1 MKGKSRY
8 ENARR
13 VLGGLFGVTLMLWIC
28 IQFYM
33 FPLNF
38 MSTIF
43 FVFALAAPVRA
54 FCTQAAGQI
63 READYILVHHQN
75 SVYENAAREMDR
87 LLGLS
92 HTGLRSVR
100 CRTGAYR
107 TVSSR

>member
-1 MKGKSRY
+1 MRTPGV
-8 ENARR
+8 

-28 IQFYM
+28 IQFYI
-33 FPLNF
+33 FPPNF

-43 FVFALAAPVRA
+43 LVFALAAPVRA

>member
-1 MKGKSRY
+1 MPIRPVDVDLSRY
-8 ENARR
+8 DH
-13 VLGGLFGVTLMLWIC
+13 VTIC
-28 IQFYM
+28 SPIW
-33 FPLNF
+33 
-38 MSTIF
+38 
-43 FVFALAAPVRA
+43 VFALAAPVRA

>member
-13 VLGGLFGVTLMLWIC
+13 VLGGLFGVTLKLWIC

-33 FPLNF
+33 FPPNF

-43 FVFALAAPVRA
+43 FVFGLAAPVRA

-92 HTGLRSVR
+92 HTGLRSVW